1 MYSEIFDFNTEKNLN
16 IYNTSGVLAIVL
28 QNLKLTCAQDDIT
41 NDWLEVPA
49 KHKMIDLSKKKFNYM

>member
-1 MYSEIFDFNTEKNLN
+1 MYSGSFDYDTKKVVN
-16 IYNTSGVLAIVL
+16 IYITSGVLAMVL

-49 KHKMIDLSKKKFNYM
+49 KHKMIDLSKKKFNYI